1 MHASHITPTLS
12 PQWLQRFGGI
22 ARLYGDS
29 GLEAL
34 ARANFLVIGI
44 GGVGTWI
51 AEALARSGVGAIT
64 LVDLDDICIT
74 NTNRQIHALA
84 NTVGHSKTR
93 VMAERLRA
101 INPELDVREV
111 EDFVALDN
119 LAEIILPNYD
129 VVIDA
134 ADNFRVKAALIA
146 HCRGQK
152 QQVITVGSAGGKR
165 DPRQIVSGDL
175 SRTLQDPLLS
185 RVRKQLRQKHAFP
198 RNQKRVFSVEA
209 IYSPEQM
216 LYPDGAGGVCQAKD
230 GVLQDGVKL
239 DCAGGFGAAT
249 MVTAS
254 FGMIAAAR
262 GVERLLERNQTTES

>member
-1 MHASHITPTLS
+1 MTTSETTQTLS
-12 PQWLQRFGGI
+12 PEWLQRFGGI

-34 ARANFLVIGI
+34 AKAKFLVIGI

-51 AEALARSGVGAIT
+51 AEALARTGAGAIT

-74 NTNRQIHALA
+74 NTNRQIHALSH
-84 NTVGHSKTR
+84 TIGHSKTA

-101 INPELDVREV
+101 INPELVVSEI

-119 LAEIILPNYD
+119 LAEIILPSYD

-134 ADNFRVKAALIA
+134 ADNFRVKAALIS

-152 QQVITVGSAGGKR
+152 QQIVTVGSAGGKR

-216 LYPDGAGGVCQAKD
+216 LYPDGTGGVCQAKD

-262 GVERLLERNQTTES
+262 AVERLLERKAPTAN